1 MTLFT
6 FFSLARVFIS
16 TTQNFSQIGFYA
28 EICTANLEAYK
39 DSLQKIL
46 AEKKTFF
53 GWTFLLSG
61 FNVHMIIIHVPQ

>member
-53 GWTFLLSG
+53 G
-61 FNVHMIIIHVPQ
+61 